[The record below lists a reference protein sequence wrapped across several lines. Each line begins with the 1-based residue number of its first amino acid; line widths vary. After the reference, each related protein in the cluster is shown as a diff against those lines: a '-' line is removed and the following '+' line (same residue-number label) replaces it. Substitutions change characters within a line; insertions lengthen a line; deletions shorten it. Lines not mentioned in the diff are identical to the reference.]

1 MSYEDIVQMW
11 KGFCIQDSTQ
21 LGAYLENFSVLFAY
35 HSGKIENENIT
46 YHDTREIFENGRVIN
61 YTGDLKTLYEIENMK
76 SAYKLMME
84 WFDRDADITQ
94 ERIKEMHYELTKGTY
109 DERRWSLGE
118 RPGEY
123 KKNDIWCIGEKEL
136 AAPIEDIEQ
145 EMEEDIS
152 QIMEITDQSNILV
165 AAAWWHMRFEGI
177 HAFADGNGRTGRA
190 IMNYY
195 LIKNDYPPVI
205 IYQDDKQIYYDA
217 LEYFDETGEIQPM
230 VDFLKDQ
237 TCRTWEKTHSRYHRE
252 ERNYTEEC
260 RQRTMKMHK
269 NMEFLE
275 NGDLEL

>member
-1 MSYEDIVQMW
+1 M
-11 KGFCIQDSTQ
+11 
-21 LGAYLENFSVLFAY
+21 ENFSVLFAY

>member
-1 MSYEDIVQMW
+1 
-11 KGFCIQDSTQ
+11 
-21 LGAYLENFSVLFAY
+21 
-35 HSGKIENENIT
+35 
-46 YHDTREIFENGRVIN
+46 
-61 YTGDLKTLYEIENMK
+61 
-76 SAYKLMME
+76 
-84 WFDRDADITQ
+84 
-94 ERIKEMHYELTKGTY
+94 
-109 DERRWSLGE
+109 
-118 RPGEY
+118 
-123 KKNDIWCIGEKEL
+123 
-136 AAPIEDIEQ
+136 
-145 EMEEDIS
+145 
-152 QIMEITDQSNILV
+152 
-165 AAAWWHMRFEGI
+165 MRFEGI

>member
-1 MSYEDIVQMW
+1 MSY
-11 KGFCIQDSTQ
+11 
-21 LGAYLENFSVLFAY
+21 
-35 HSGKIENENIT
+35 
-46 YHDTREIFENGRVIN
+46 
-61 YTGDLKTLYEIENMK
+61 
-76 SAYKLMME
+76 
-84 WFDRDADITQ
+84 
-94 ERIKEMHYELTKGTY
+94 
-109 DERRWSLGE
+109 
-118 RPGEY
+118 
-123 KKNDIWCIGEKEL
+123 
-136 AAPIEDIEQ
+136 EDIEQ

-217 LEYFDETGEIQPM
+217 LEYFDETCEIQPM

>member
-11 KGFCIQDSTQ
+11 KGFRIQDSTQ

-205 IYQDDKQIYYDA
+205 IYQDD
-217 LEYFDETGEIQPM
+217 
-230 VDFLKDQ
+230 
-237 TCRTWEKTHSRYHRE
+237 
-252 ERNYTEEC
+252 
-260 RQRTMKMHK
+260 
-269 NMEFLE
+269 
-275 NGDLEL
+275 